1 MHDPFGSVR
10 SATNE
15 RTRVEAPNRDRT
27 TTIDI
32 HRIIR
37 RSRRFAPFAKVHRMW
52 IFPDRSEKIRFP
64 STEEAT
70 FHSSCPSV
78 RRSSRFNVTYL
89 TATRRRRRHLRR
101 RRRSRIPNPRRRV
114 HRARAQPRRRQT
126 RRRNH
131 PCWLTMM
138 NANKFKLILFERTN
152 ETCRKGLEEEEEEI
166 RARCVRARAFSLTVS
181 VVCRYAVG
189 RLRSFPLVPF
199 HSIHK
204 FQNQEKQT
212 HTERGSKPRPRPDE
226 PVFDPIADSESHT
239 HIYLKNMDLL
249 YIVYG

>member
-101 RRRSRIPNPRRRV
+101 LRRSRIPNPRRRV

-166 RARCVRARAFSLTVS
+166 RARCVRARAFSLAVS

-189 RLRSFPLVPF
+189 SHRSFPLVPF
-199 HSIHK
+199 HSNHK

-212 HTERGSKPRPRPDE
+212 HREGLETATATRTRFRSDCG
-226 PVFDPIADSESHT
+226 FGITHT

>member
-101 RRRSRIPNPRRRV
+101 LRRSRIPNPRRRV

-166 RARCVRARAFSLTVS
+166 RARCVRARAFSLAVS

-189 RLRSFPLVPF
+189 RLRSFPLVPSTPSTNSKTRTQRGARNRDRDPTNPF
-199 HSIHK
+199 SIRLRIRNH
-204 FQNQEKQT
+204 T
-212 HTERGSKPRPRPDE
+212 HT
-226 PVFDPIADSESHT
+226 
-239 HIYLKNMDLL
+239 
-249 YIVYG
+249 YI

>member
-101 RRRSRIPNPRRRV
+101 LRRSRIPNPRRRV

-166 RARCVRARAFSLTVS
+166 RARCVRARAFSLAVS

-189 RLRSFPLVPF
+189 SHRSFPLVPF

-212 HTERGSKPRPRPDE
+212 HTERGSKPRPRPE

-239 HIYLKNMDLL
+239 HIH
-249 YIVYG
+249 I

>member
-101 RRRSRIPNPRRRV
+101 LRRSRIPNPRRRV

-166 RARCVRARAFSLTVS
+166 RARCVRARAFSLAVS

-189 RLRSFPLVPF
+189 SHRSFPLVPF

-212 HTERGSKPRPRPDE
+212 HTERGSKPRPRPE

-239 HIYLKNMDLL
+239 HTYLKNMDLL

>member
-204 FQNQEKQT
+204 FQNQEKQ
-212 HTERGSKPRPRPDE
+212 RGARNRDR
-226 PVFDPIADSESHT
+226 DPTNPFSIRLRIRNHT
-239 HIYLKNMDLL
+239 HIY
-249 YIVYG
+249 I

>member
-101 RRRSRIPNPRRRV
+101 LRRSRIPNPRRRV

-166 RARCVRARAFSLTVS
+166 RARCVRARAFSLAVS

-189 RLRSFPLVPF
+189 RLHSFPLVPF
-199 HSIHK
+199 HSST
-204 FQNQEKQT
+204 N
-212 HTERGSKPRPRPDE
+212 SKTRRNREGLETATATRTRFRSDCG
-226 PVFDPIADSESHT
+226 FGITHT
-239 HIYLKNMDLL
+239 HI
-249 YIVYG
+249 

>member
-101 RRRSRIPNPRRRV
+101 LRRSRIPNPRRRV

-166 RARCVRARAFSLTVS
+166 RARCVRARAFSLAVS

-204 FQNQEKQT
+204 FQNQD
-212 HTERGSKPRPRPDE
+212 TERGSKPRPRPE